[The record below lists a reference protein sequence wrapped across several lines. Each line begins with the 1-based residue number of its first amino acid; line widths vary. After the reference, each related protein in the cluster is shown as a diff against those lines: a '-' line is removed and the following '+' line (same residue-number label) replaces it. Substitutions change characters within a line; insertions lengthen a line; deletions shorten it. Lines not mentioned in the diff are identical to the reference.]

1 MPNISLDYYDLM
13 DLIGKEIP
21 LEELIEKVPM
31 MGASV
36 ESVEGDE
43 IEIEFF
49 PNRPDLYCVEGVARA
64 LRGFFGI
71 ESGLQTYP
79 VEKSDVVMEVDR
91 SVEKV
96 RPFVVAGIVKEVVM
110 TDYLVR
116 SLMDVQE
123 KLHATLGRKRAKVS
137 IGVHDFDKVVPPYTY
152 KAVDPKSVKFVPL
165 AKTEM
170 MDMEEILQKHEKGI
184 DYAFILEGLDKYPLI
199 VDKNDDV
206 LSFPPIINGVLTT
219 VTEWTRNIFLDV
231 TGTDLAGCQT
241 ALNIIA
247 TALAERGAK
256 LESVEVKYH
265 DKTLVTPDF
274 EPKIKELQVEYAN
287 DWIGVSESA
296 EQIAKHLERM
306 RFGVTVNGDALEVQ
320 IPAYRNDVLHPVDLA
335 EDMAIAFGYEN
346 IQDNFPNE
354 LTFGSLLPLNDFCEK
369 LSDLMVGY
377 GYQEVSTLTL
387 SSIQEQVGTEEEAI
401 TKVRNPIS
409 VEHTCVR
416 ATLLPSLLYVLK
428 ANKHHELPQR
438 IFEIGDAV
446 VKGKNQRR
454 LGGLSCHAKASFTEM
469 KSVVESLMRD
479 VGVENQIKA
488 KRDARFL
495 SGRCAATVQDDQEIG
510 VFGEL
515 HPELITNYELANPTA
530 AFEMDVL
537 AIFQE

>member
-1 MPNISLDYYDLM
+1 MPNISLDYHDLI
-13 DLIGKEIP
+13 DLIGREIP

-31 MGASV
+31 MGASI
-36 ESVEGDE
+36 EGVEGDE

-49 PNRPDLYCVEGVARA
+49 PNRPDLYSVEGVARA

-71 ESGLQTYP
+71 ETGLKTYP
-79 VEKSDVVMEVDR
+79 VEKSDVVLEVDR
-91 SVEKV
+91 SVENV
-96 RPFVVAGIVKEVVM
+96 RPFIVAGIVKDVEM
-110 TDYLVR
+110 TDHLVK

-137 IGVHDFDKVVPPYTY
+137 IGVHDLDKVVPPYTY

-184 DYAFILEGLDKYPLI
+184 DYAFILEGLDTYPLI

-219 VTEWTRNIFLDV
+219 VTEWTRSLFLDV
-231 TGTDLAGCQT
+231 TGTDLAGCDT

-247 TALAERGAK
+247 AALAERGAK

-265 DKTLVTPDF
+265 DKTLTTPDF
-274 EPKIKELQVEYAN
+274 SPTVKELKVDYAN

-306 RFGVTVNGDALEVQ
+306 RYGVEIKGDALEVQ
-320 IPAYRNDVLHPVDLA
+320 IPAYRNDVLHPVDLT

-346 IQDNFPNE
+346 IEDNFPKE
-354 LTFGSLLPLNDFCEK
+354 LTFGSLLPLNDFCAK

-387 SSIQEQVGTEEEAI
+387 SSIQEQVGTEEEDI
-401 TKVRNPIS
+401 TKVRNPIT
-409 VEHTCVR
+409 VDHTCVR
-416 ATLLPSLLYVLK
+416 ATIIPSLLYVLK

-438 IFEIGDAV
+438 MFEVGDV
-446 VKGKNQRR
+446 VKKGKNTRK
-454 LGGLSCHAKASFTEM
+454 LAGISCHAKASFTEM
-469 KSVVESLMRD
+469 KSVVESVLRD
-479 VGVENQIKA
+479 VGLNNEIKA
-488 KRDARFL
+488 KKDARFL
-495 SGRCAATVQDDQEIG
+495 SGRCASAVKDGKEIG

-515 HPELITNYELANPTA
+515 HPELITHYELANPTA
-530 AFEMDVL
+530 AFELDAQTL
-537 AIFQE
+537 FQE

>member
-1 MPNISLDYYDLM
+1 MPNISLDYYDLI
-13 DLIGKEIP
+13 DLIGKDIP
-21 LEELIEKVPM
+21 MEELIEKVPM
-31 MGASV
+31 MGASI
-36 ESVEGDE
+36 EGVEGDE
-43 IEIEFF
+43 MEIEFF
-49 PNRPDLYCVEGVARA
+49 PNRPDLYCVEGIARA

-71 ESGLQTYP
+71 QTGLQTYP
-79 VEKSDVVMEVDR
+79 IERSDVVLEVDR
-91 SVEKV
+91 SVENV
-96 RPFVVAGIVKEVVM
+96 RPYVVAGIVKDVVM
-110 TDYLVR
+110 TDYLVK
-116 SLMDVQE
+116 SLMEVQE

-184 DYAFILEGLDKYPLI
+184 DYAFILEGLDTYPLI

-219 VTEWTRNIFLDV
+219 VTEWTKNIFLDV
-231 TGTDLAGCQT
+231 TGTDLAGCKT

-247 TALAERGAK
+247 TALAERDAK
-256 LESVEVKYH
+256 LESVEIKYH
-265 DKTLVTPDF
+265 DETLVTPDF
-274 EPKIKELQVEYAN
+274 NPVVKELKVDYAN

-306 RFGVTVNGDALEVQ
+306 RYGVVVNGDVLEVQ
-320 IPAYRNDVLHPVDLA
+320 IPTYRNDVLHPVDLA

-346 IQDNFPNE
+346 IQDNFPEE
-354 LTFGSLLPLNDFCEK
+354 LTFGSLLPLNDFCAK
-369 LSDLMVGY
+369 LSDLLIGY

-387 SSIQEQVGTEEEAI
+387 SSIQEQVGTEEEDI

-409 VEHTCVR
+409 VDHTCVR
-416 ATLLPSLLYVLK
+416 ATLIPSLLNVLR

-438 IFEIGDAV
+438 IFEVGDV
-446 VKGKNQRR
+446 VIKGKNARR
-454 LGGLSCHAKASFTEM
+454 LSGLSCHAKSSFTEM
-469 KSVVESLMRD
+469 KSVVESLLRD
-479 VGVENQIKA
+479 VGMESEVKA

-495 SGRCAATVQDDQEIG
+495 SGRCAGVFHDGEEIG

-515 HPELITNYELANPTA
+515 HPELITHYDLTNPTS
-530 AFEMDVL
+530 AFEIDVL
-537 AIFQE
+537 AIFRE